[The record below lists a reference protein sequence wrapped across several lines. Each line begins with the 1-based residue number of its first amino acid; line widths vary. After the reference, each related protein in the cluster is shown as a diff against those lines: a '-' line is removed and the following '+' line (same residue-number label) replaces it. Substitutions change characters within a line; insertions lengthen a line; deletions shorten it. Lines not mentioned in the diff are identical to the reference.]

1 MNKVPEHFYQQ
12 SAALPYRSDRGRLE
26 ILLVSSRRRK
36 RWVIPKGV
44 RELDLD
50 PGASA
55 AKEALEEAGIEGE
68 LSEKVIGTYSYE
80 KWGGT
85 CTVEVFSMAVHTSYD
100 TWPES
105 YRDRVWLSPE
115 EAADRVDEPE
125 LKQMILEFAA
135 SQPPIPD
142 A

>member
-1 MNKVPEHFYQQ
+1 MNQVPEHFYQQ
-12 SAALPYRSDRGRLE
+12 SAVLPHRSDRGRLE
-26 ILLVSSRRRK
+26 ILLVSSRRKK

-50 PGASA
+50 AAASA

-68 LSEKVIGTYSYE
+68 LSTDAIGTYRYE

-105 YRDRVWLSPE
+105 YRDRHWLSPE

-125 LKQMILEFAA
+125 LKQIILEFAA
-135 SQPPIPD
+135 AAPGS
-142 A
+142 